1 MRVVVKRPFESPE
14 IVNIENTLEAY
25 QSIVEGYIETVSL
38 GPDLMMICNEEGK
51 LNNLTINFILDHDP
65 IVGTV
70 FFTNYNEEDLTD
82 ISDANINAIIRSFG
96 IH

>member
-25 QSIVEGYIETVSL
+25 QSIVEGYIESVTLS
-38 GPDLMMICNEEGK
+38 PDLMMICNEEGK
-51 LNNLTINFILDHDP
+51 LNNLTINFVLNHDP

-70 FFTNYNEEDLTD
+70 LFTNYNEEDLTD
-82 ISDANINAIIRSFG
+82 ISDENINAIIKSFG

>member
-25 QSIVEGYIETVSL
+25 QSIVEGYIESVVLS
-38 GPDLMMICNEEGK
+38 PDLMMICNEEGK
-51 LNNLTINFILDHDP
+51 LNNLTINFVLDQDP
-65 IVGTV
+65 IAGTV
-70 FFTNYNEEDLTD
+70 FFTNYNEEDFAD
-82 ISDANINAIIRSFG
+82 ISDTNINALIRSFG